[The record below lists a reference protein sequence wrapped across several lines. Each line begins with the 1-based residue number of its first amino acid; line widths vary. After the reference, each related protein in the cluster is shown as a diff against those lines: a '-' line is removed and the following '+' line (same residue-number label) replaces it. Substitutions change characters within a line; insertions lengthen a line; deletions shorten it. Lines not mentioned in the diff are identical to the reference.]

1 MQFSKKIAM
10 AGLFVMSLD
19 SSNDLIMI
27 HTKVDES
34 WIQ

>member
-1 MQFSKKIAM
+1 MQFSKKVAM
-10 AGLFVMSLD
+10 AGLFVMTLD

>member
-1 MQFSKKIAM
+1 MQFSKKVAM
-10 AGLFVMSLD
+10 ADLFVMSLG
-19 SSNDLIMI
+19 SLNDLIMI